1 MATVYA
7 ARYDMSEPTAERQFS
22 SAGWMFSEATADRA
36 RSEFLTIA
44 AGCDCGECRA
54 CRTAAERFDDEYRVA
69 ERGGRCFVERF
80 GLSAFVGNDEGE
92 AIEAAQADG
101 RFADMPLWVFAAEI
115 VSEDDEDAGT
125 FGSDIARVLVAGPA
139 RRVN

>member
-22 SAGWMFSEATADRA
+22 SAGWMLSEDTADRA
-36 RSEFLTIA
+36 RSEWRTLA

-54 CRTAAERFDDEYRVA
+54 CRTAAEAFEDNYRIA
-69 ERGGRCFVERF
+69 ERDGRFFVERF
-80 GLSAFVGNDEGE
+80 GLSAFVGNDEEE
-92 AIEAAQADG
+92 AIEAAQEDD
-101 RFADMPLWVFAAEI
+101 RFADMPLWVFVADI
-115 VSEDDEDAGT
+115 VSEEDEDAGVY
-125 FGSDIARVLVAGPA
+125 GNIARVMVRGAA